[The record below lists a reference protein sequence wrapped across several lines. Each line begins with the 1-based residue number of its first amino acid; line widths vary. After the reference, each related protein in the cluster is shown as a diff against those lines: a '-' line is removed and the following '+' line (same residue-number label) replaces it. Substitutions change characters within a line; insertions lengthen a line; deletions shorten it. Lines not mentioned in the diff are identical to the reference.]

1 MAGSKKPIG
10 KILVKDSPIIGAC
23 FESENRI
30 VIVYGKGI
38 NPKFMVTTYF
48 SDGAVIQNLELRD
61 DRSDNLIEGS
71 TEKEDFKQKSN
82 PIIVIGPSDMVLPTI
97 KMDGIDYQKDENKP
111 FGSLLESV
119 DGVKSEQPRVE
130 SMKNSLIQALKVQDN
145 EQLSSILNNTQ
156 LSIVQKT
163 VAGLP
168 TTYVIPLLRYIITKF
183 RSNPKFGI
191 SLIVWMRLV
200 LIEHT
205 SYLMTVPELVKILA
219 ELYTTIDSRVSVLDD
234 LLKLQGRM
242 DLLLSQIKYKKD
254 RQTFETENVPLYVY
268 NEEED
273 DNDDMEITTNI
284 IKNENSDDNDKMSED
299 DDN

>member
-1 MAGSKKPIG
+1 
-10 KILVKDSPIIGAC
+10 
-23 FESENRI
+23 
-30 VIVYGKGI
+30 
-38 NPKFMVTTYF
+38 
-48 SDGAVIQNLELRD
+48 
-61 DRSDNLIEGS
+61 
-71 TEKEDFKQKSN
+71 
-82 PIIVIGPSDMVLPTI
+82 
-97 KMDGIDYQKDENKP
+97 
-111 FGSLLESV
+111 
-119 DGVKSEQPRVE
+119 
-130 SMKNSLIQALKVQDN
+130 
-145 EQLSSILNNTQ
+145 
-156 LSIVQKT
+156 
-163 VAGLP
+163 
-168 TTYVIPLLRYIITKF
+168 VIPLLRYIITKF

-254 RQTFETENVPLYVY
+254 RQTFETENVPKYVY

-284 IKNENSDDNDKMSED
+284 IKNDNSEDNDKMSED